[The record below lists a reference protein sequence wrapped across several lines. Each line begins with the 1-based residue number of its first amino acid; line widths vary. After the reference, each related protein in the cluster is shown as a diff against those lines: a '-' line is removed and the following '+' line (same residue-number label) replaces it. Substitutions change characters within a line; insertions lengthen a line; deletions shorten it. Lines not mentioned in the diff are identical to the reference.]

1 MYCFCKE
8 FLLKNIAIKDYR
20 IHIEEHM
27 EKFLP
32 EGVKTLNDFESFY
45 QKNVANQVSEK

>member
-1 MYCFCKE
+1 
-8 FLLKNIAIKDYR
+8 
-20 IHIEEHM
+20 M

-45 QKNVANQVSEK
+45 QKMLQKPVSEN